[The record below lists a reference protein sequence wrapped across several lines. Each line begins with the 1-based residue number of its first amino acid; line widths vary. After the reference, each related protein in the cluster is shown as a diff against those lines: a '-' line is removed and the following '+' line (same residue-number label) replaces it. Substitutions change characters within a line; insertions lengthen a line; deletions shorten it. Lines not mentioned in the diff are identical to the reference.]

1 MTALNNSTAIP
12 AKIVPDTPA
21 FHSFAR
27 LPAAIDQSGL
37 SRSTIYD
44 LVQRGLFPPPIKAG
58 PKLALWVRSEI
69 SAWCAAQ
76 IAGKSEGEIKAL
88 IVSFVEARKDAA

>member
-1 MTALNNSTAIP
+1 MQSVTIAA
-12 AKIVPDTPA
+12 DTPTH
-21 FHSFAR
+21 HSFAR

-88 IVSFVEARKDAA
+88 IVCLVEARKNAA

>member
-1 MTALNNSTAIP
+1 MQSATTATAVP
-12 AKIVPDTPA
+12 AH
-21 FHSFAR
+21 HSFAR

-76 IAGKSEGEIKAL
+76 IAGKSEDDIKAL
-88 IVSFVEARKDAA
+88 IVSLVEARKDAA

>member
-1 MTALNNSTAIP
+1 MQSATTAP
-12 AKIVPDTPA
+12 AA
-21 FHSFAR
+21 HAHHSFAR
-27 LPAAIDQSGL
+27 LPATIDQSGL

-88 IVSFVEARKDAA
+88 IVSLVEARKVAA